1 MGLAALVRMGITD
14 APVFIESDSTSS
26 ISWAETGNHKSCSC
40 QRATALFAMLG
51 FVSKNY
57 VSGAKHIAG
66 ILNTDCDAL
75 SRLKSGVEMPE
86 ICKSNLGKRMF
97 IENDV
102 FLLKLLNWSNP
113 KSVPLFNN
121 DGTMADMQTFLE
133 INCDIKLY
141 CKR

>member
-1 MGLAALVRMGITD
+1 MISFCAGCILSYGLGGKSDYQNTVEFISMTMGLAALVRMGITD
-14 APVFIESDSTSS
+14 APVFIESDSKSS
-26 ISWAETGNHKSCSC
+26 ISWAEKGNHKSCSC

-75 SRLKSGVEMPE
+75 SRLKGGGVMPN
-86 ICKSNLGKRMF
+86 ICKANLDKRIF

-102 FLLKLLNWSNP
+102 FLLKVLN
-113 KSVPLFNN
+113 
-121 DGTMADMQTFLE
+121 
-133 INCDIKLY
+133 
-141 CKR
+141 